1 MKLHNQMHNQ
11 IFLGLAAGIIVGAAA
26 LRPETA
32 GIRPWVI
39 ALAPVGTVFIR
50 LVTMVVIPLVV
61 ASLTVGIASLGDV
74 ARLGRIGGRTLGW
87 FAATT
92 VTAAVI
98 GVATARLARVAE
110 PRPADTHESRVTAV
124 PPNAGSVVPNSGS
137 VAPNAAEERSPR
149 AAEGSPRSL
158 VQTLIE
164 LVPQNPFASA
174 AQGDLLPLIIAV
186 CIFGAA
192 ATVVRGEGRSTV
204 IAFFEGVND
213 LSMVVIGWMMRLA
226 PVAVFA
232 LIAAA
237 LAQFGLDLL
246 RNLLAYAIVV
256 TLALAVHVAVVL
268 MAILRLAARVGVLTF
283 VRAVSDALLLAF
295 STASSNVTLPVSMA
309 AATGRLG
316 VSNEIASFVLPAG
329 TTLNKNGSAVYKAVT
344 AVFIARLYGVELG
357 AGGLVTIVLASTAAA
372 FAGAGVPASSL
383 VTTLIVLNAIGLGPR
398 AASGI
403 ALVAGIDR
411 PLDMCR
417 TTVNTFGNLVIA
429 AVMAR
434 SEGEML
440 SARRERG
447 LP

>member
-1 MKLHNQMHNQ
+1 MKLHNQ
-11 IFLGLAAGIIVGAAA
+11 IFLGLAGGIIVGAVAM
-26 LRPETA
+26 RPESA
-32 GIRPWVI
+32 GIRPWVV
-39 ALAPVGTVFIR
+39 ALAPFGTVFIR

-61 ASLTVGIASLGDV
+61 ASLTIGIASLGDI

-87 FAATT
+87 FLATT
-92 VTAAVI
+92 VIAAVI
-98 GVATARLARVAE
+98 GVATARLVRLGE
-110 PRPADTHESRVTAV
+110 PLP
-124 PPNAGSVVPNSGS
+124 SG
-137 VAPNAAEERSPR
+137 
-149 AAEGSPRSL
+149 GSPEAGRADVPTPVEPQARDEPGL

-164 LVPQNPFASA
+164 IVPQNPFASA
-174 AQGDLLPLIIAV
+174 ARGDLLPLIIAV

-192 ATVVRGEGRSTV
+192 ATVVRGEGRRTV
-204 IAFFEGVND
+204 IAFFAGVND

-237 LAQFGLDLL
+237 VAQFGIDLL
-246 RNLLAYAIVV
+246 RSLLEYALVV
-256 TLALAVHVAVVL
+256 VLALAVHVAVVL
-268 MAILRLAARVGVLTF
+268 VVILRLVARVGVPTF

-316 VSNEIASFVLPAG
+316 VPNEIASFVLPAG

-344 AVFIARLYGVELG
+344 AVFIGRLYGVDLG

-383 VTTLIVLNAIGLGPR
+383 VTTLIVLHAIGLGPR

-429 AVMAR
+429 AVVAR
-434 SEGEML
+434 SEGQSL
-440 SARRERG
+440 RPRRSREQ
-447 LP
+447 